1 MNTPLPMALLQ
12 VAEMEQSK
20 NFGDMLCVYCAVC
33 TLLLEDRIDIP
44 CMELRPVDCLQD
56 NTCRLES

>member
-1 MNTPLPMALLQ
+1 MALLQ
-12 VAEMEQSK
+12 VAEMEQRK

-44 CMELRPVDCLQD
+44 CMELRPVDWLQD
-56 NTCRLES
+56 NKCRLES